1 MDSCFCKQDSRELS
15 PPPSSCHMRMQGEV
29 SSLQPGRD
37 PSPESDHV
45 GTLILDF
52 QPPKLGGRLSKILLY
67 KSRHPRYFAV
77 VT

>member
-15 PPPSSCHMRMQGEV
+15 PPPSSCHMRAQGEV

-45 GTLILDF
+45 GTLMLDF
-52 QPPKLGGRLSKILLY
+52 QPPKLWEVKFCCISHTIHDTL
-67 KSRHPRYFAV
+67 P
-77 VT
+77 